1 MLYAMCIIFYEGC
14 QAESKRTAC
23 RFLVCSTSKVA
34 ESWTG
39 QDSWAAEVDSQEV
52 SRGHDPILL
61 LAGG

>member
-1 MLYAMCIIFYEGC
+1 MLYAMCIISMRDVKQRARGQHVGF
-14 QAESKRTAC
+14 QFAAPA
-23 RFLVCSTSKVA
+23 KVA

-52 SRGHDPILL
+52 SLGHDPILL

>member
-1 MLYAMCIIFYEGC
+1 M
-14 QAESKRTAC
+14 QAKFQRSWRRWTIAQKAK
-23 RFLVCSTSKVA
+23 VAAKVA

-52 SRGHDPILL
+52 SLGHDPILL